1 MLTAIA
7 IASGGNRVA
16 QAGTRR
22 ARRVVR
28 PAMIPILRCAA
39 HLLCAAIL
47 LSTAILLSGTIARA
61 DTVAVTESQ
70 CGPFGDAPA
79 KVRSGFFVTL
89 VSSHNPIC
97 ISGKVLGPWQDAG
110 GSERYACVYEPGFAR
125 PQKPLPLVIFL
136 HGSQA
141 TADSILVTGL
151 AGRVEQTDLGD
162 GPGFILIAPEG
173 RDTLHQYPG
182 FDGSG
187 LGWDN
192 WYRQLNPAGAV
203 TVAGVS
209 YDQNLDAAAI
219 DHFVAAEVATGKVD
233 RKRIYVMGWS
243 NGGAMAMLY
252 ALNRPQV
259 AAAAVYSAPDPFGAF
274 SDPCPQTPVAK
285 PAAGLSE
292 IQLYNPHVP
301 ILHVRNSCD
310 IGGIC
315 PNGDL
320 MAQQAGAFGGDLQ
333 DVILDSSGNEVAHC
347 EESCGTDPQGAGPIG
362 LWDGLVGFEHHVIWP
377 KPWND
382 TMLNF
387 LKHRPLGAGS

>member
-1 MLTAIA
+1 MLT
-7 IASGGNRVA
+7 R
-16 QAGTRR
+16 
-22 ARRVVR
+22 
-28 PAMIPILRCAA
+28 
-39 HLLCAAIL
+39 LLCAAIL
-47 LSTAILLSGTIARA
+47 LSTAIALSGAIVLSGTIARA
-61 DTVAVTESQ
+61 DTVAVAESQ

-79 KVRSGFFVTL
+79 EVKSGFFATL

-97 ISGKVLGPWQDAG
+97 ISGKVMGPWQDAG
-110 GSERYACVYEPGFAR
+110 GSARYACVYEPGFAR
-125 PQKPLPLVIFL
+125 PQKQLPLVVFL
-136 HGSQA
+136 HGSIA

-151 AGRVEQTDLGD
+151 TGRVEQTDLGD

-192 WYRQLNPAGAV
+192 WYRQLSPAGPV

-209 YDQNLDAAAI
+209 YDQNFDAAAI
-219 DHFVAAEVATGKVD
+219 DHFIADEVETGKVD

-243 NGGAMAMLY
+243 NGAAMAILY
-252 ALNRPQV
+252 ALNRPQI

-274 SDPCPQTPVAK
+274 SDPCPQTPVAN
-285 PAAGLSE
+285 PASGGSE
-292 IQLYNPHVP
+292 LQLYNPHVP

-320 MAQQAGAFGGDLQ
+320 MAQQIGAFGGELQ
-333 DVILDSSGNEVAHC
+333 DVILDSSGDQVAHC
-347 EESCGTDPQGAGPIG
+347 EESCGNDPQGAGPIG
-362 LWDGLVGFEHHVIWP
+362 LWDELAGAGHHVVWP

-387 LKHRPLGAGS
+387 LKHSPLGAGS